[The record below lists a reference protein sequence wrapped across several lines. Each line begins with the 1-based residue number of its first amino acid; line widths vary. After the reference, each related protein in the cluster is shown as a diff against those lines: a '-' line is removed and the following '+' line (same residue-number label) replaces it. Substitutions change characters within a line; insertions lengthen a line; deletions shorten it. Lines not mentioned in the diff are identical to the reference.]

1 MQPRSKEDILADI
14 AQHRAA
20 GRKIVFTNGCFDI
33 LHIGHIR
40 YLEEARALGDYLVVG
55 VNSDASVTA
64 LKGPSRPVNSELDRV
79 EMLCALKSVDGAI
92 IFAEMDPYNL
102 ISEVQPDILVKG
114 GDWKVSE
121 IIGADIVLAR
131 GGEVRSL
138 VLIEGRSTTN
148 TIQKIQR
155 GV

>member
-1 MQPRSKEDILADI
+1 MQPRSKEESLRTIADN
-14 AQHRAA
+14 RAA

-33 LHIGHIR
+33 LHVGHIR
-40 YLEEARALGDYLVVG
+40 YLEEAKALGDYLVVG
-55 VNSDASVTA
+55 VNSDASVKA

-79 EMLCALKSVDGAI
+79 EILCALKAVDGAI
-92 IFAEMDPYNL
+92 IFSEADPYNL
-102 ISEVQPDILVKG
+102 IREIQPDVLVKG

-131 GGEVRSL
+131 GGDVRSL
-138 VLIEGRSTTN
+138 LLIEGRSTTN